1 MIRIFSW
8 IGSCAGKASKTLRY
22 SNRLAET
29 VQKKAEGI
37 GEAVSYEYMTGDMLR
52 LDYCR
57 SCNNCF
63 MKGKCPLDSQDD
75 MGFLKQKL
83 LDCDI
88 LFIGSPVYMGGMSAI
103 TKNVIDRIAYWSHRF
118 ELTGKVGAVFATT
131 SASYGS
137 ETADQLAF
145 LARMNGV
152 VVAHT
157 GYATLNAGSPNLYLD
172 EVMLPLLDAAAER
185 LLDAWRHPDAYIDPM
200 QEKAFTGRNYLNR
213 RARAFHNLINT
224 DPPDETLVCES
235 RHIGE
240 YPSFAAMTGAYRKAG
255 GWAES
260 VTGGND
266 E

>member
-75 MGFLKQKL
+75 MGILKQKL

-172 EVMLPLLDAAAER
+172 EVMLPPVGRSGRAAAGRVAASGR
-185 LLDAWRHPDAYIDPM
+185 LYRSNAGEGFHRKELFEP
-200 QEKAFTGRNYLNR
+200 
-213 RARAFHNLINT
+213 ARKSVSQSHQHR
-224 DPPDETLVCES
+224 S
-235 RHIGE
+235 
-240 YPSFAAMTGAYRKAG
+240 AG
-255 GWAES
+255 
-260 VTGGND
+260 
-266 E
+266 